1 LRVAIVIPAYDEQ
14 ASIGDVISSIAEFG
28 DVIVVSDGSTDGTT
42 EVSRQAGATVIE
54 HESNQGYGAALAT
67 GFYHANQA
75 DYEVVVSF
83 DADGE
88 LEAEAIG
95 RAIVEI
101 ERGTAEIVL
110 GWRTRVPRFSERLFG
125 YYTRYRFGVPDILCG
140 LKAFAM
146 AVYRKHRTEMG
157 SSNVFTG
164 LALAALR
171 AKTKFAIIPIT
182 VKPRTDVSRFGN
194 GWRAN
199 QRILGALFRAV
210 RMDLMERRK

>member
-1 LRVAIVIPAYDEQ
+1 MRVAIVIPAYDEQ

-28 DVIVVSDGSTDGTT
+28 DVIVVSDGSTDGTA

-54 HESNQGYGAALAT
+54 HESNRGYDAALAT
-67 GFYHANQA
+67 GFHHANQA

-146 AVYRKHRTEMG
+146 AVYRKHRTDMG
-157 SSNVFTG
+157 SSSVFTG

-171 AKTKFAIIPIT
+171 ANTKFALIPIT

-199 QRILGALFRAV
+199 QRILAALFGAV
-210 RMDLMERRK
+210 RLDLLERRK